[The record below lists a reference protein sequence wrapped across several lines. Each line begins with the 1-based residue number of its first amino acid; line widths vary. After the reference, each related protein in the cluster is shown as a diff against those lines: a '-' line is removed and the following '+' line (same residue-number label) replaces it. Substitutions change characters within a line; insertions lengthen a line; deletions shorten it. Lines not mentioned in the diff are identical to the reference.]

1 MCARAQVQL
10 RRMVYLVLKELAPLS
25 EQDHI
30 IIVVASLTKDMN
42 DKNEIYRA
50 NAIRVLCRIIEVG
63 ARRALRSS
71 AALIFGLWRQSSM
84 LAQVERYLKQSIV
97 AKEAYVSSAA
107 IVA

>member
-1 MCARAQVQL
+1 
-10 RRMVYLVLKELAPLS
+10 MVYLVLKELAPHS

-63 ARRALRSS
+63 GRAACRRCFFFRFQTCTHNSRSHARTH
-71 AALIFGLWRQSSM
+71 
-84 LAQVERYLKQSIV
+84 
-97 AKEAYVSSAA
+97 
-107 IVA
+107 